1 MITAYRYIHHTSIRS
16 HPTRSLIL
24 EEFYH
29 KHLSLI
35 PLMNLY
41 YDKPYNHQIILSQHM
56 TYPIILLLID
66 LSSFLMVSH
75 EDLLLNQALNLYL
88 YKAYPPL
95 VLLYLLYLFDQHDL
109 PSYLLL
115 LVFFLLL
122 FSLSLYDT
130 LLFHYL

>member
-1 MITAYRYIHHTSIRS
+1 MITAYQYIHHTSIRS
-16 HPTRSLIL
+16 HLTRSLIL

-29 KHLSLI
+29 KHLFLI
-35 PLMNLY
+35 PLLNLY
-41 YDKPYNHQIILSQHM
+41 YDKLYNHQIILSQHM

-66 LSSFLMVSH
+66 LSSFLMVSR

-88 YKAYPPL
+88 YKAYPLL